1 MSITKSELMERVA
14 SRLPGFSMK
23 EVECG
28 IKSILDEMIE
38 ALACQK
44 RIEIRGFGSFSLHYR
59 RPRRGRNPKSGNTVE
74 LPGKYV
80 AHFKP
85 GKELREGVTA
95 SMLRE
100 IAINQKAFDAGSG
113 ERVAEGKEG

>member
-38 ALACQK
+38 A
-44 RIEIRGFGSFSLHYR
+44 
-59 RPRRGRNPKSGNTVE
+59 
-74 LPGKYV
+74 
-80 AHFKP
+80 
-85 GKELREGVTA
+85 
-95 SMLRE
+95 
-100 IAINQKAFDAGSG
+100 FDWS
-113 ERVAEGKEG
+113 